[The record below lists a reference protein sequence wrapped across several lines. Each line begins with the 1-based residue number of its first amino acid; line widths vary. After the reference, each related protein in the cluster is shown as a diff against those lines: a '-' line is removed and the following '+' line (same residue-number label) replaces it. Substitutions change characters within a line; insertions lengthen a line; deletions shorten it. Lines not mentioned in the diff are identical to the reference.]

1 MDKKTNDKKALPD
14 GLYYVSAADLADKII
29 HRLRP
34 TLDSLTVRNSRL
46 AATWL
51 ARWSVPTKQDA
62 LMEKTLYVKK
72 PD

>member
-1 MDKKTNDKKALPD
+1 MDTKANNKKALTD

-51 ARWSVPTKQDA
+51 ARWSVPTRQDA
-62 LMEKTLYVKK
+62 LIEKTLYVKK